1 MIYVMFL
8 LIAIVS
14 TCAIGFYCNY
24 EGVFES
30 IIPNFPKK
38 KISDDMKPY
47 SKKVVSIILT
57 VIFAL
62 TFLAQV
68 SLHKNA
74 ENVGFIK
81 LFVLLLIVFCAGVID
96 FKRKIIPNILILFGL
111 MFWVGITFFEIF
123 NSDNFKGIMISE
135 LIGFAVGFGLLAVVS
150 LITKGAMGF
159 GDVKLFGVIGLI
171 GGAFCTYS
179 TLLVSLIVSVIVSV
193 IGMIRKKIGRKD
205 AIPFGPCIAV
215 GYLIVLFLASY

>member
-1 MIYVMFL
+1 MSKE
-8 LIAIVS
+8 LIAISLCSSILS
-14 TCAIGFYCNY
+14 TKRA
-24 EGVFES
+24 VF
-30 IIPNFPKK
+30 
-38 KISDDMKPY
+38 
-47 SKKVVSIILT
+47 
-57 VIFAL
+57 
-62 TFLAQV
+62 
-68 SLHKNA
+68 
-74 ENVGFIK
+74 
-81 LFVLLLIVFCAGVID
+81 
-96 FKRKIIPNILILFGL
+96 
-111 MFWVGITFFEIF
+111 F

>member
-30 IIPNFPKK
+30 IIPNLPKK

-47 SKKVVSIILT
+47 SKKLVSIILT

-74 ENVGFIK
+74 EIVGLIK